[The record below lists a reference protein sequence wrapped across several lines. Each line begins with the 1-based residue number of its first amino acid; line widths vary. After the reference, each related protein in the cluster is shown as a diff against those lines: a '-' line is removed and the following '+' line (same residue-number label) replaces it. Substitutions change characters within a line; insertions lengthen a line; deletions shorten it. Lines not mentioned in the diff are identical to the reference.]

1 MQIIGSIQI
10 VTVVTSVAPTFF
22 SCIALFVFAVFAFRF
37 LVLLALLVCA
47 GGFRSCGSDHGL
59 CPLDS
64 HKPLKR
70 LDRNFYMGALLILL
84 GSACFVLRCCRGC
97 FLWVRTFLD
106 ASPKKIQHNIRFYYF
121 IRLKSFSV
129 FSIVVFATISGA
141 TFFISAI
148 LSMTYTII
156 PLSQRFPRFGS
167 GAI

>member
-1 MQIIGSIQI
+1 M
-10 VTVVTSVAPTFF
+10 TY
-22 SCIALFVFAVFAFRF
+22 
-37 LVLLALLVCA
+37 
-47 GGFRSCGSDHGL
+47 DHGL

-64 HKPLKR
+64 HKPLIKAKPVFAAAQTFLRKASR
-70 LDRNFYMGALLILL
+70 LDRNFYMGALLFLL

-97 FLWVRTFLD
+97 FLWVRTFLG
-106 ASPKKIQHNIRFYYF
+106 ASPKKIQHNIRFYHF

-148 LSMTYTII
+148 LSMTCTII